1 MGDDPTPLSHSLDR
15 VARHLGM
22 ATPSI
27 LDRVVE
33 VWPEVAGVLAS
44 HATPVAIH
52 HRNLLITTADPA
64 LIEAIRWRGTTIVE
78 QLSARLGTGDEITG
92 IEVRQSR

>member
-27 LDRVVE
+27 LDRVIE
-33 VWPEVAGVLAS
+33 VWPDVVGVLAP
-44 HATPVAIH
+44 HARPVAIH
-52 HRNLLITTADPA
+52 HLTLLITVADPG
-64 LIEAIRWRGTTIVE
+64 LVEAIRWRGTTIVE
-78 QLSARLGTGDEITG
+78 ELSARLGTGDEITG
-92 IEVRQSR
+92 IEVRRSR